1 MALRVPKS
9 SYPQLFKDGYK
20 NIQGVDEA
28 VLRNIQAIHELT
40 EIVRTSFGKNKM
52 VINHLEKLFVTNDA
66 TTIIR
71 ELEVVHPAAK
81 LLVMASQQQEQEVG
95 DATNFVMIMA
105 GELLQKAEYL
115 LRMGLHPSEIIQ
127 GYEIARDKVS
137 EILQEFCIESVKDLK
152 SPKELSKAVKTTIS
166 SKQYGNEDILT
177 PLVIEAAH
185 LVMPKNPQNFNVDNI
200 RVVKVMGSSIHESR
214 VVKGMVFG
222 REPEGIVRKVN
233 NGKIAVFTCSLD
245 LTQTETKGTV
255 LIHNAKE
262 MLNFTKGEE
271 HHMEKVFK
279 ELADA
284 DIKVVVTGSS
294 IGELALHY
302 LNRFNIMV
310 VKVLSKF
317 DLRRLCK
324 VLDANALARL
334 GVPTPE
340 EMGYCDIVETV
351 EIGGDRVTVFRQE
364 NETTKTATIII
375 RGATQNHLD
384 DIERAIDGGINIVK
398 AIGRDNRLVPGAG
411 ATEMELLKQ
420 LVTFEIFPRTIAENS
435 GLDATKVLA
444 KLYSIHYNADIAA
457 GTTTTKTTKGS
468 DTTIDDAEG
477 CKDESQDAKNYNRLI
492 GVDIENEEDGGG
504 VCNVVEKGILDCYAS
519 KLWAIKFATDAA
531 LTVLRVDQIIMSKP
545 AGGPK
550 APKQNPNWDED

>member
-1 MALRVPKS
+1 
-9 SYPQLFKDGYK
+9 
-20 NIQGVDEA
+20 
-28 VLRNIQAIHELT
+28 
-40 EIVRTSFGKNKM
+40 
-52 VINHLEKLFVTNDA
+52 
-66 TTIIR
+66 
-71 ELEVVHPAAK
+71 
-81 LLVMASQQQEQEVG
+81 
-95 DATNFVMIMA
+95 
-105 GELLQKAEYL
+105 
-115 LRMGLHPSEIIQ
+115 
-127 GYEIARDKVS
+127 
-137 EILQEFCIESVKDLK
+137 
-152 SPKELSKAVKTTIS
+152 
-166 SKQYGNEDILT
+166 
-177 PLVIEAAH
+177 
-185 LVMPKNPQNFNVDNI
+185 
-200 RVVKVMGSSIHESR
+200 
-214 VVKGMVFG
+214 
-222 REPEGIVRKVN
+222 
-233 NGKIAVFTCSLD
+233 
-245 LTQTETKGTV
+245 
-255 LIHNAKE
+255 
-262 MLNFTKGEE
+262 
-271 HHMEKVFK
+271 MEKVFK

-294 IGELALHY
+294 VGELALHY

-324 VLDANALARL
+324 VLNASALARL

-384 DIERAIDGGINIVK
+384 DIERAIDGGINIIK

-411 ATEMELLKQ
+411 ATEMELVKQ
-420 LVTFEIFPRTIAENS
+420 LVSFGEKTPGLNQHAIKSYGEAFEIFPRTIAENS

-457 GTTTTKTTKGS
+457 GTTTTKAAKGS
-468 DTTIDDAEG
+468 DTTIDNVEG
-477 CKDESQDAKNYNRLI
+477 CKDEPQDAKNYNRLI